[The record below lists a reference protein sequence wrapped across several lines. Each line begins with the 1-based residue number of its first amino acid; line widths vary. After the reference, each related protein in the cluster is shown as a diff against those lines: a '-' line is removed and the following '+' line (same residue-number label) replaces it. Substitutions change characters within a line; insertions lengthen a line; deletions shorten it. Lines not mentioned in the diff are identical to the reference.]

1 LSCHVDGRIAR
12 LEERVREVYEQCV
25 EQLPFHGWPHIEFVR
40 KKATQFARERDADPA
55 FVEAAALVYDLN
67 YVAKRNSALSA
78 GAELRRE
85 CLEDAGYGSDE
96 VELIERLIQEAH
108 TATRT
113 DDISPAGSALSD
125 ADTLFKALPV
135 TPVLLA
141 HRYLAENG
149 IGLRTLAEK
158 ILDEQ
163 RPLLD
168 HKIYFYDRAVAERYL
183 PWAQAN
189 LELWAMVIDAL
200 GDDDVTELLDSAG
213 LTREDD

>member
-1 LSCHVDGRIAR
+1 MSRSEDNRIAQ
-12 LEERVREVYEQCV
+12 LEKRVREIYEDCA
-25 EQLPFHGWPHIEFVR
+25 EHLPFHGWPHIEFVR
-40 KKATQFARERDADPA
+40 KKATQFARDRSADVA
-55 FVEAAALVYDLN
+55 IVEAAALVHDLN
-67 YVAKRNSALSA
+67 YVAKRNSTPAA

-85 CLEDAGYGSDE
+85 CLEDAGYRSDE
-96 VELIERLIQEAH
+96 VGLIERLIQEAH

-141 HRYLAENG
+141 HRYLTENG

-163 RPLLD
+163 RPLLNS
-168 HKIYFYDRAVAERYL
+168 KIYFYDQAVAKRYL
-183 PWAQAN
+183 PWARTN

-200 GDDDVTELLDSAG
+200 SDDDVTELLDSAG
-213 LTREDD
+213 LTPKDD

>member
-1 LSCHVDGRIAR
+1 VSQLVDARIAQ
-12 LEERVREVYEQCV
+12 LEKRIREIYAECAAH
-25 EQLPFHGWPHIEFVR
+25 LPFHGWPHVEFVR
-40 KKATQFARERDADPA
+40 KKATEFARDRHADVA
-55 FVEAAALVYDLN
+55 LVEAAALVHDLN
-67 YVAKRNSALSA
+67 YVAKRNSTPAA
-78 GAELRRE
+78 GEQLRRE
-85 CLEDAGYGSDE
+85 CLADAGYGSDE
-96 VELIERLIQEAH
+96 VGLIEQLIQEAH

-113 DDISPAGSALSD
+113 HDISPAGSALSD

-149 IGLRTLAEK
+149 IGLRALADK

-168 HKIYFYDRAVAERYL
+168 DKIYFYDPAVAERYL

-189 LELWAMVIDAL
+189 LELWEKVVDAL
-200 GDDDVTELLDSAG
+200 GDPDVRALLDSTG
-213 LTREDD
+213 LAR